1 MVEIRKAKIRDV
13 KKIHSLLLP
22 FASEGRLLPRSLS
35 ELYTRMRDF
44 FVADDGGAIVG
55 CAALKIIWDD
65 LSEIASLAVRIEYQ
79 RQGIGRKLVEA
90 CLDEASS
97 LGLPKTFVLT
107 YETAFFERLGFR
119 IVDKSIFPQKI
130 WVDCLKC
137 PKFPD
142 CDEVAMVKNIS

>member
-1 MVEIRKAKIRDV
+1 MIKVRKAKIRDV
-13 KKIHSLLLP
+13 KEIHGLLLP

-35 ELYTRMRDF
+35 ELYARMRDF
-44 FVADDGGAIVG
+44 FVAEDDGAIVG

-65 LSEIASLAVRIEYQ
+65 LSEIASLAVKTEYQ
-79 RQGIGRKLVEA
+79 RRGIGKKLVES
-90 CLDEASS
+90 CLEEAKA
-97 LGLPKTFVLT
+97 LGLQRTFVLT

-119 IVDKSIFPQKI
+119 MVDKSIFPQKI

-142 CDEVAMVKNIS
+142 CDEVAMVKEIT